1 MACQRANK
9 GPSIVGKFMGTEIAS
24 ADMLRGLTEIDRAD
38 VRSSFFSRFD
48 ETGIREDSLAEHHA
62 DIARI
67 ELSPHVPPD
76 IVVQFETA
84 RNLYLY
90 AWYVYRFYP
99 VAEHQV
105 LTCLELGLRERIGG
119 SLPPKYL
126 RRPSDVPTM
135 RPLLRYAIDCG
146 LIRNEAFRQ
155 WREYVQ
161 RRAENRYRDEQVAAM
176 IEAGLESCELRYE
189 NAVPNEQDKD
199 YDYLAVLK
207 EVLPGI
213 RNSLAHGSTNLSNQV
228 LGTFELVQEI
238 LNQLYRPS

>member
-1 MACQRANK
+1 MR
-9 GPSIVGKFMGTEIAS
+9 TEIAS
-24 ADMLRGLTEIDRAD
+24 ADLFRGLTEIDQAD

-48 ETGIREDSLAEHHA
+48 EEGIREDSLAQHHA

-67 ELSPHVPPD
+67 ELSPHIPSD
-76 IVVQFETA
+76 VVIQFETA

-99 VAEHQV
+99 VAQHQA
-105 LTCLELGLRERIGG
+105 LTCLELGLRERIGQ
-119 SLPPKYL
+119 SLPAKYL
-126 RRPSDVPTM
+126 RRPTDVPTM

-146 LIRNEAFRQ
+146 LIKNEAFRQ
-155 WREYVQ
+155 WREHVQ
-161 RRAENRYRDEQVAAM
+161 RRAETRYRDEQIDAM
-176 IEAGLESCELRYE
+176 IKAGYESCELRYE

-199 YDYLAVLK
+199 FDYLAILK

-238 LNQLYRPS
+238 LDQLYRPL

>member
-1 MACQRANK
+1 MR
-9 GPSIVGKFMGTEIAS
+9 PEIAS
-24 ADMLRGLTEIDRAD
+24 ADLFRELTEIDRAD

-48 ETGIREDSLAEHHA
+48 ETGIHEDSLVEHHA

-67 ELSPHVPPD
+67 ELSPHVPSD
-76 IVVQFETA
+76 VVIQFETA

-99 VAEHQV
+99 VAQHQV
-105 LTCLELGLRERIGG
+105 LTCLELGLRARIGE
-119 SLPPKYL
+119 SLPAKYL
-126 RRPSDVPTM
+126 RRPREIPTM

-146 LIRNEAFRQ
+146 LIKNEEFRQ
-155 WREYVQ
+155 WREHVQ
-161 RRAENRYRDEQVAAM
+161 RRAESRYRDEQIAAM
-176 IEAGLESCELRYE
+176 IKAGHESCELRYE

-199 YDYLAVLK
+199 FDYLAVLND
-207 EVLPGI
+207 VLPGI

-238 LNQLYRPS
+238 LDQLYRPF